1 MNLSQVTDEHE
12 YIMAQHSRMV
22 GRVLDLIE
30 ASLPEGTQCDKLK
43 KLVQVPIYDFR
54 NEMLQLATT
63 DRATILK
70 S

>member
-22 GRVLDLIE
+22 GKVLDLIE

-43 KLVQVPIYDFR
+43 KTSSSTYL
-54 NEMLQLATT
+54 
-63 DRATILK
+63 
-70 S
+70 